1 MLYASLLL
9 TLRSLAIGAC
19 GAGFAIVAHLP
30 APELVGPALA
40 VTAAGLA
47 GVRTGLD
54 TRLRDG
60 GFIVLGI
67 GVGAGFDPGAFD
79 AILRWPLAFA
89 TLALALWLTIR
100 IGAWLLRRGFG
111 FDRRSGV
118 LAAAPGHLSFVLSLA
133 ADGRSDV
140 ARVAM
145 AQSIRLLSLTLLV
158 PLGAV
163 AMGYEISATAIVAG
177 PPMRPLP
184 LAVLIVAGLA
194 LGLVFR
200 RLALPAPLLLGGM
213 AVSALAHVTETV
225 TGGVPPWLLVP
236 AFVLLGTLIGS
247 RFSGITLAQL
257 RASALAGIAVTLI
270 AALAA
275 GLAALPIAA
284 ALQMPL
290 PHVLVAFA
298 PGGLETMIALGA
310 ALGADP
316 SFVAAC
322 HIMRL
327 VILTALIPL
336 VVRRS

>member
-1 MLYASLLL
+1 MLPPVAFL
-9 TLRSLAIGAC
+9 TLRSLLIGAL
-19 GAGFAIVAHLP
+19 GAGLAILVHLP
-30 APELVGPALA
+30 APELVGPAIA
-40 VTAAGLA
+40 VTIAGLA

-67 GVGAGFDPGAFD
+67 GVGAGFDPAAFD

-89 TLALALWLTIR
+89 TLAAALWVTLR
-100 IGAWLLRRGFG
+100 LGSALLQRGFG
-111 FDRRSGV
+111 FDRRSGI
-118 LAAAPGHLSFVLSLA
+118 LSAAPGHLSFVLSLA
-133 ADGRSDV
+133 ADGRTDV

-163 AMGYEISATAIVAG
+163 AMGYEISTTGIVKG
-177 PPMRPLP
+177 PPMPPLP
-184 LAVLIVAGLA
+184 LAGLILAGLA
-194 LGLVFR
+194 LGLGFA
-200 RLALPAPLLLGGM
+200 RLSLPAPMLLGGM
-213 AVSALAHVTETV
+213 AVSALTHVTEALP
-225 TGGVPPWLLVP
+225 GGVPPVLMAP
-236 AFVLLGTLIGS
+236 AFILLGTLIGS

-257 RASALAGIAVTLI
+257 RANALAGVTVTAIAAAA
-270 AALAA
+270 AALASWPIS
-275 GLAALPIAA
+275 AALD
-284 ALQMPL
+284 MPL
-290 PHVLVAFA
+290 PQVLAAFS

-336 VVRRS
+336 AVGRR